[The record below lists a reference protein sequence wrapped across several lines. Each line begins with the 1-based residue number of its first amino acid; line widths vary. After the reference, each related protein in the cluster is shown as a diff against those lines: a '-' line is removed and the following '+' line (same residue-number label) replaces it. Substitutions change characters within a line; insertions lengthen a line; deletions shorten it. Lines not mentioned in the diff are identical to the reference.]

1 MTGKWHRGPS
11 ATETFSVDPPDKSN
25 SGLLQVLDLLRDP
38 NLAYP
43 PHPCIYR
50 AAYFLSYYD
59 YESTTF
65 QGSCRAEEK
74 EMIQYCKV

>member
-1 MTGKWHRGPS
+1 MYHTLKKIHS

-74 EMIQYCKV
+74 PHQIKILI